1 MRIPYRL
8 LVLPGLIAAAVAAL
22 APPLAAQEDGHVV
35 EVRSLVSRDAVRP
48 GETFK
53 AAVILKIRAGFH
65 INDNAPLDEFMIPTA
80 IGIEDGQGF
89 EAVEF
94 FYPAARRAR
103 FSYADNELAVYDGEV
118 VLGVLLKAGDGLAP
132 GDRALKAVLSYQA
145 CDNESCLAPREL
157 PFAIA
162 VPVSAKGGSKEAH
175 REVFDKI
182 PFKALRK

>member
-8 LVLPGLIAAAVAAL
+8 FVLPGLIAAAVAAL

-80 IGIEDGQGF
+80 LGIEDGQGF

-162 VPVSAKGGSKEAH
+162 VPVSAESGG
-175 REVFDKI
+175 REVHHDIFDKI
-182 PFKALRK
+182 RFKSLQK